1 MNNQPCYNTPG
12 ELKYLSPS
20 FTMTVT
26 YDDPENETGYS
37 FEANAQGGDHIVAP
51 LMMVKQM
58 LNAMGFDWV
67 AEVHAVG
74 RFGDGGVH
82 SHSSAELGL

>member
-1 MNNQPCYNTPG
+1 MNNQPSYNTPG
-12 ELKYLSPS
+12 EFQYRTPT

-26 YDDPENETGYS
+26 YDDPDTETGYS

-51 LMMVKQM
+51 LQMMKQM

-67 AEVHAVG
+67 VEVHAVG
-74 RFGDGGVH
+74 RLTNGEAH
-82 SHSSAELGL
+82 SHSSDELGI